1 MRTFSEFK
9 RAVARRETPLYA
21 FLHDVARKVMGFS
34 VPVIPGLHR
43 FLYHEWAERTSL
55 WHNFWRVAY
64 YEPMF
69 KSVCKEVG
77 PGFKM
82 WYAGNG
88 VARILGK
95 IDIYLGKNVTMFDN
109 IGIAGLKIFDN
120 PQLCIGDNV
129 YIGPLCRFNVAK
141 RIEIGRYSIVGSRI
155 MFVDNS
161 GHPVSDA
168 AQRLSPGGGIPR
180 LESVKPIVV
189 GAITFLGAG
198 SYVYPGAQVGDGV
211 VAKVGTHIAGEIPP
225 FCLIEGNP
233 CRVVGKL
240 PISEVLK
247 DHFGEDR
254 YRLWQSQRDA
264 AGL

>member
-69 KSVCKEVG
+69 KSMCKEVG

-88 VARILGK
+88 MARILGNL
-95 IDIYLGKNVTMFDN
+95 DIYLGRNVTVFDSVSLV
-109 IGIAGLKIFDN
+109 GLKLFDHPELRIADNTYIAPRVRFMVAKDVTIGSWSLVGCHLVMDN
-120 PQLCIGDNV
+120 P
-129 YIGPLCRFNVAK
+129 
-141 RIEIGRYSIVGSRI
+141 
-155 MFVDNS
+155 
-161 GHPVSDA
+161 GHPIADA
-168 AQRLSPGGGIPR
+168 AGRMTPGGGSPSPG
-180 LESVKPIVV
+180 SVKPVRV
-189 GAITFLGAG
+189 GDLCLLGAG
-198 SYVYPGAQVGDGV
+198 SILYPGAQVGDGV
-211 VAKVGTHIAGEIPP
+211 VAKIGTHIAGEIPP